1 MRLYYLLVLVPL
13 LWIGACQPLE
23 EAEEASAV
31 AAGLIPL
38 DSIPAEWGQL
48 VAVIP
53 RVGPQVPLPW
63 HELWFSEPDSGRITL
78 VPVYR
83 PDLTYRPASVYV
95 VERVPAEAET
105 VTPESGP

>member
-1 MRLYYLLVLVPL
+1 MRLCYLLVLVPL

-23 EAEEASAV
+23 EGEEATAV

-48 VAVIP
+48 VAVIQ
-53 RVGPQVPLPW
+53 RVVPEGQLLW
-63 HELWFSEPDSGRITL
+63 NDLWFSDPVSGRITF

-83 PDLTYRPASVYV
+83 PDLTYKPASVYV
-95 VERVPAEAET
+95 IERVPAEAET